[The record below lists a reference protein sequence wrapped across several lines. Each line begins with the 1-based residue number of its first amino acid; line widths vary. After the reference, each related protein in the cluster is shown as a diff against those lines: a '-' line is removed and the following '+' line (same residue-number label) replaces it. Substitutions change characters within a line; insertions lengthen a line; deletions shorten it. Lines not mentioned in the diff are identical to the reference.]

1 MDAVNAALLDAVRAL
16 LLAEAGGVGRER
28 LGKAALGQNFADEAA
43 DHRVLA
49 RADEVEVLALD
60 LVHHG
65 VHVVLAHDALDH
77 VAVDHERRDAECE
90 ALVDHKVARVG
101 EHALVQARDVAE
113 QVVEAR
119 AGDAA
124 RGVHVDAVEAL
135 HDLRVVGNFKIGDL
149 RLAEALDLDVAAV
162 VRADGDAGV
171 DNVRNQQHDLVDLL
185 LILLFELFKLG
196 QAVGVRLDG
205 RLDLFGLFELARV
218 LLRLTHQHADL
229 LREGVAAGAQLARL
243 GDGGAVLG
251 VELDD
256 LVDEGELFVLELLL
270 DVFLDLIGIFPQEFH
285 IQHNDLPRYRCKVN
299 DHLASY
305 FTPSGNSLSTMDW

>member
-1 MDAVNAALLDAVRAL
+1 M
-16 LLAEAGGVGRER
+16 
-28 LGKAALGQNFADEAA
+28 
-43 DHRVLA
+43 
-49 RADEVEVLALD
+49 
-60 LVHHG
+60 
-65 VHVVLAHDALDH
+65 
-77 VAVDHERRDAECE
+77 DHERRDAECE

-101 EHALVQARDVAE
+101 EHTLVQARDVAE

-135 HDLRVVGNFKIGDL
+135 HDLCVVGNFKIGDL
-149 RLAEALDLDVAAV
+149 RLAEALDLDIAAV

-171 DNVRNQQHDLVDLL
+171 DDVRDQQHDLVDLL

-299 DHLASY
+299 DHLTSY